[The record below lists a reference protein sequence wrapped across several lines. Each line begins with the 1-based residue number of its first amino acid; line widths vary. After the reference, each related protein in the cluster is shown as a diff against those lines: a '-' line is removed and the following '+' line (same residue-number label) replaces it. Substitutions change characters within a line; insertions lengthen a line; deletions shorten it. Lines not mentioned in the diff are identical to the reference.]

1 MCLVINMLIYH
12 HVRSSSLRVQPQII
26 SSNIQLT
33 KISRRD
39 IYLLR
44 HMVLMFCIFVAGWTP
59 TFIIPILRYY
69 TSIDIIINSSV
80 IVWCELALLIDMID
94 LFLYNHEVRK
104 YLKDICLR
112 CGRL

>member
-1 MCLVINMLIYH
+1 MLIYD
-12 HVRSSSLRVQPQII
+12 HVRSSSLRVQPQIM
-26 SSNIQLT
+26 SSNTQLT
-33 KISRRD
+33 KINRRD

-44 HMVLMFCIFVAGWTP
+44 HMVLMFCIFVAGWAP

-69 TSIDIIINSSV
+69 TSIDTIIISSSV
-80 IVWCELALLIDMID
+80 VWCELALLIDMID